1 VDRIQY
7 RTADSLL
14 SYIDIP
20 EAVTAWDL
28 ACDGAFL
35 WVACD
40 APGYPLLKYDGSG
53 SVVDQIPSS
62 LVPSATG
69 LTMDD
74 QGYLWASDNLN
85 GKIYKID
92 PEGTGTGG
100 GATQGIRPPEL
111 SVSPV
116 PSTGAVSV
124 SLSGFDGPVE
134 LRFVDCSGRTVG
146 TAAVAGDGLLWSAY
160 GLPGGPLPAGVY
172 TVVARSGGLEA
183 SGRIVLVR

>member
-40 APGYPLLKYDGSG
+40 APGTPLLKYDGSG

-100 GATQGIRPPEL
+100 GTTQGVRPPLL

-116 PSTGAVSV
+116 PSTGSVTV
-124 SLSGFDGPVE
+124 SLSGFAGPALTV
-134 LRFVDCSGRTVG
+134 LVDCAGRVVGSSGEASGTFLWDPLDRSGRQ
-146 TAAVAGDGLLWSAY
+146 
-160 GLPGGPLPAGVY
+160 LPAGVY
-172 TVVARSGGLEA
+172 TVLASDGTNSASARM
-183 SGRIVLVR
+183 VLLR